1 MTGDAAD
8 GVGLEPL
15 ADRIRYAPDRVDPD
29 AVVDELAA
37 AEPEERATIAAAIGS
52 IPAER
57 AGAFADAVPLFVES
71 MDADDEADRHPF
83 LEALDR
89 IAAADPAAVRPV
101 VDRLVTD
108 LTAFNIWVNRAAAEA
123 LQHVV
128 TAYPEELARI
138 EPLFDH
144 EQKRVQARAMSVLAA
159 ATARDPTVASGYLGT
174 CVAQVRRNS
183 LARGSAIA
191 VLARAGW
198 LDPAALDPAVERLV
212 AVVRDE
218 GSSRG
223 SSAGSGRGST
233 DGASGQ
239 STAARGSAAST
250 RGGGESSRGPTG
262 SDDQAEGSGSRSGR
276 RSRVGGSRGSDP
288 DESETRRLAL
298 VSLTH
303 VAGHDPAAVQS
314 VVPLCVELTAGDDEG
329 IVRAAARLLVT
340 LALQDPATAGSLG
353 DVVEGT
359 YFDRRAT
366 IEALA
371 DASAGL
377 PGRELLFAFALDDE
391 TRFLRFEAYR
401 QVAGI
406 DA

>member
-15 ADRIRYAPDRVDPD
+15 ADRIRYAPDRADPD

-37 AEPEERATIAAAIGS
+37 AEREERATIAAAIGS

-57 AGAFADAVPLFVES
+57 AGAFADAVPLFVEA
-71 MDADDEADRHPF
+71 MDDDDEADRHPF

-159 ATARDPTVASGYLGT
+159 ATARDPTVASGYLET

-218 GSSRG
+218 GPSRG

-239 STAARGSAAST
+239 STAT

-276 RSRVGGSRGSDP
+276 RSRVGGSRESDP

-303 VAGHDPAAVQS
+303 VAGHDPEAVQS